1 MKMIVRS
8 ALLAATIL
16 TPGALAAQDNDNASS
31 ADAAEQD
38 NDPDSGNV
46 IIVTARKKEESIQ
59 DVPVAVSA
67 FTSEDLFEQG
77 IRDIED
83 LSRRTPGFVF
93 DTPFGRQFDR
103 PIIRGQAN
111 ILGDSGVSVFI
122 DNVNVTQSIRSLNFG
137 DIDTIEIIKGP
148 QSALFGRNTYSGA
161 INITTRQP
169 TNDFG
174 GEFSFEIGEDN
185 LYELLGNVRGPI
197 VEDKVFFSIA
207 ARYYDFQSEFD
218 IPSNA
223 NPSVGNES
231 SFSIGGTLEVRPTP
245 GWTTKFRL
253 AYNEDDDGHFPI
265 GLLGF
270 EDLNVNVPGGIDLGG
285 DQPFFQGVVPTAPP
299 NPSGPPQIP
308 DVIGPGGGLEREEFF
323 FSMNNE
329 FELGEYTLV
338 STFGYTREDFRDLI
352 DSDGQPESF
361 GTARIF
367 GPFPAVFAPPPAP
380 PGTII
385 GVGVGLLPFDFTT
398 NDDDLQETYVAEIRL
413 DSPQDRPFRWRIGG
427 YYFRN
432 DEEDDVLLDAFT
444 PERDA
449 AIIASEQAT
458 LSQVA
463 AAFGAAFAFN
473 AAGPLDLAPPP
484 PEESTIENFSVFGSV
499 AYDFSD
505 RLTATA
511 ELRWAEEQQRLRV
524 FDRDTGVLTS
534 LADGSPFDVEATF
547 NAVTPRFIIDFDAT
561 PDNLVYASASRG
573 TKPGGFNGA
582 QGFEFG
588 FGTFDEESVWQFELG
603 SKNAFFNNQLIF
615 NIAGFFSTLTD
626 YQLTENLAALGAAS
640 TVGSVTANLG
650 DVDIFGVE
658 IDAIWSPQALPGVTL
673 GGNYAWTDTEFTDGT
688 EATQG
693 AVFGDPDLTGQ
704 SLPRQARHQ
713 ASFYADYDV
722 ELTDDFSALF
732 SVNGNYLSS
741 RFAQVQNLAETGES
755 FELDA
760 RITFDYRDNLSLTFY
775 GRNLTNEDAPLGVL
789 RFLDPSGGNGS
800 FVVNGVVIEN
810 GFNLASAGQSRGF
823 QYNNRR
829 SRRFGAI
836 LRYRF

>member
-1 MKMIVRS
+1 MKKVIRG
-8 ALLAATIL
+8 ALLAATVM
-16 TPGALAAQDNDNASS
+16 TPGALLAQDTGATADEANAEERND
-31 ADAAEQD
+31 
-38 NDPDSGNV
+38 NV
-46 IIVTARKKEESIQ
+46 IIVTARKTEESIQ
-59 DVPVAVSA
+59 DVPIAVSA

-174 GEFSFEIGEDN
+174 GELSVEVGEDN
-185 LYELLGNVRGPI
+185 LYEVLGNIRGPI
-197 VEDKVFFSIA
+197 IEDKLFFSLS

-218 IPSNA
+218 RPGNL

-231 SFSIGGTLEVRPTP
+231 SFSIGGTLEFRPTP
-245 GWTTKFRL
+245 GWTSKLRI

-265 GLLGF
+265 GLFGF
-270 EDLNVNVPGGIDLGG
+270 PNLNVNVPGGIDLGG
-285 DQPFFQGVVPTAPP
+285 NQPFFQGVVPTSAP
-299 NPSGPPQIP
+299 NPSGSPQISNTL
-308 DVIGPGGGLEREEFF
+308 GEGGGLEREEFF
-323 FSMNNE
+323 LSLNNE

-338 STFGYTREDFRDLI
+338 TTLGYTREEFRDEL
-352 DSDGQPESF
+352 DSDGQPTSF
-361 GTARIF
+361 GTASVAN
-367 GPFPAVFAPPPAP
+367 PFPAPFIF
-380 PGTII
+380 PGAT
-385 GVGVGLLPFDFTT
+385 GVVLLPFDFTT
-398 NDDDLQETYVAEIRL
+398 TDDDLQTTYVAEVRL
-413 DSPQDRPFRWRIGG
+413 DSPQDRPFRWRVGG

-432 DEEDDVLLDAFT
+432 NERDESLLGAFT
-444 PERDA
+444 PERQA
-449 AIIASEQAT
+449 AIDASGQAT
-458 LSQVA
+458 IQQIA
-463 AAFGAAFAFN
+463 AALGVPSFTIINLGGGFAN
-473 AAGPLDLAPPP
+473 GPAD
-484 PEESTIENFSVFGSV
+484 PEELTVENFSVFGSV
-499 AYDFSD
+499 AYDLSD

-511 ELRWAEEQQRLRV
+511 ELRWADETQRLRV
-524 FDRDTGVLTS
+524 FDFNTGALTT
-534 LADGSPFDVEATF
+534 LADGSAFDVEASF
-547 NAVTPRFIIDFDAT
+547 DAITPRFIIDYEAT
-561 PDNLVYASASRG
+561 PDNLIYASAARG

-588 FGTFDEESVWQFELG
+588 FGTFEEESVWQFELG
-603 SKNAFFNNQLIF
+603 SKNAFANGDLIF
-615 NIAGFFSTLTD
+615 NVAAFYSALQD
-626 YQLTENLAALGAAS
+626 YQLTENLAALGATS
-640 TVGSVTANLG
+640 TTGSVTANLG
-650 DVDIFGVE
+650 DVDVYGVE
-658 IDAIWSPQALPGVTL
+658 IDAIWTPAALPGVTL
-673 GGNYAWTDTEFTDGT
+673 GGNYAWTDTEFTSGT

-713 ASFYADYDV
+713 ASFYADYEA
-722 ELTDDFSALF
+722 ELSDDFAAVF

-741 RFAQVQNLAETGES
+741 RFAQVQNLAETGEA

-760 RITFDYRDNLSLTFY
+760 RVTFKYGDNLSLTVY

-789 RFLDPSGGNGS
+789 RFIDPTGGNGS
-800 FVVNGVVIEN
+800 FVVNGTNIAN
-810 GFNLASAGQSRGF
+810 GFTLSSAGQSRGF
-823 QYNNRR
+823 QFNNRL

-836 LRYRF
+836 VRLQF